1 MQILGVRGHP
11 IDYNLQERKVSISFA
26 QKRLLHQQGAK
37 KVAANICWVNV
48 KWTQILASC
57 LSSLIINQKYLS

>member
-1 MQILGVRGHP
+1 MILRMQILGVRGHP

-37 KVAANICWVNV
+37 KVAANIC
-48 KWTQILASC
+48 
-57 LSSLIINQKYLS
+57 